1 MLSIRKNIYILVLI
15 VSFFRIEPS
24 WSISQEDLKE
34 NFTLIQKR
42 MKKNPESIEK
52 TFWTLHKKF
61 SKQLCTPGTE
71 EKFWDLFRNFRG
83 DGHYLP
89 KTLEGKLDRN
99 TLYRYIPEIKK
110 KKSWIVEQI
119 IDLKKKKN
127 FKAELKEL
135 KSLEKDIDT
144 LIRYKEIYEDSNNET
159 EKVLY
164 KDKSKYLMI
173 KFRKN
178 FNDFILKV
186 PYLTSYRF
194 PVDHFELRENY
205 DEVKYGQTPEQ
216 KKRANEVY
224 FYRKIVL

>member
-110 KKSWIVEQI
+110 KKSWIVE
-119 IDLKKKKN
+119 
-127 FKAELKEL
+127 
-135 KSLEKDIDT
+135 
-144 LIRYKEIYEDSNNET
+144 
-159 EKVLY
+159 
-164 KDKSKYLMI
+164 
-173 KFRKN
+173 
-178 FNDFILKV
+178 
-186 PYLTSYRF
+186 
-194 PVDHFELRENY
+194 
-205 DEVKYGQTPEQ
+205 
-216 KKRANEVY
+216 
-224 FYRKIVL
+224 